1 MLVDGI
7 GGVYSGGPTTCSSPP
22 PASVPPS
29 NYGHDPK
36 LHSNRHRPL
45 KLQSSLPSHL
55 HQGPA
60 PVSPLTPVS
69 TMSQDR
75 HQHHHNHH
83 SPIQPPASLPPLR
96 LMMDSPTLARVERAR
111 RRLEGEP
118 GLLLRSETPVSGV
131 SYLQQESGAMSYS
144 TTTITTNTTSSASST
159 SLSPALASSIVKRG
173 ALWELEQH
181 RGGSPWLLHHLHL
194 ISRWKHRYFL
204 LTHDYLHCF
213 KRDAGKISEMG
224 QFLFKIKLVEVEKVE
239 WANKKRYST
248 VSLDLGSQ
256 QNSHLSLE
264 QKGQE
269 NASHRV
275 ILLRAEDGLEDWFE
289 LLEECT
295 LSSKERRRALRVM
308 HLGPH
313 RAHLHS
319 QCRDISESLCRV
331 EEGLNSSGGSCSD
344 GSNGDERFRARLN
357 TGNLIHGSR
366 EIHHM
371 AWESVPDI
379 TKIRFRGKKDGRDKG
394 SNERRGEERKGKKGN
409 SEEEEWP
416 EWVLPRVPL
425 ALAVPTLNSNHSL
438 RSDARSHR
446 LSMLTDLDGS
456 HCGSVMEESLS
467 TDSQPPP
474 IGSQPHWESGGRR
487 QISHIHQKE
496 SLRLN
501 DNVFLMS
508 NMDTSGHFPASME
521 RYGKVTS
528 EFKCQTRQ
536 TSLAPPTGPCSPFLS
551 NGRFVFEQSVPP
563 GDRRSMAAMVGG
575 PDHRDPQLLRYRER
589 SHSDAHK
596 LERMGRK
603 TRGGEV
609 GRRGSYL
616 TGRATQV

>member
-7 GGVYSGGPTTCSSPP
+7 GSVYSSGSTCPSPP
-22 PASVPPS
+22 PASLPPNMS
-29 NYGHDPK
+29 YGQIK
-36 LHSNRHRPL
+36 GGSNRHRPL
-45 KLQSSLPSHL
+45 QAQSSLPPHL
-55 HQGPA
+55 QGNAVVPQ
-60 PVSPLTPVS
+60 SMTPPS
-69 TMSQDR
+69 TMPQD
-75 HQHHHNHH
+75 HHHHHHMHH
-83 SPIQPPASLPPLR
+83 SVNPPSSLPPLR
-96 LMMDSPTLARVERAR
+96 FMMDSPTLARVERAR

-118 GLLLRSETPVSGV
+118 ALFLRTETPVSGV
-131 SYLQQESGAMSYS
+131 SYLQQDSGAMSYS

-248 VSLDLGSQ
+248 VSLDLGAQ
-256 QNSHLSLE
+256 QSNGNLGID

-295 LSSKERRRALRVM
+295 LSSKERRRALRIM
-308 HLGPH
+308 HLAPH

-331 EEGLNSSGGSCSD
+331 DEGLNSCGGSCSD
-344 GSNGDERFRARLN
+344 GSNADERFRARLN

-379 TKIRFRGKKDGRDKG
+379 TKIKFRGKKGEKDTSERR
-394 SNERRGEERKGKKGN
+394 SNEKKGKKAVDD
-409 SEEEEWP
+409 EDWP

-425 ALAVPTLNSNHSL
+425 AVAPPTINSNHSMQ
-438 RSDARSHR
+438 SDVRSHR
-446 LSMLTDLDGS
+446 MSMMTDMEGS

-467 TDSQPPP
+467 TDSQSAQVVPQSNWELNPR
-474 IGSQPHWESGGRR
+474 SQLSR
-487 QISHIHQKE
+487 IHQKE

-501 DNVFLMS
+501 DNVFLVS

-521 RYGKVTS
+521 KYGKVPGDY
-528 EFKCQTRQ
+528 KCQSRQ
-536 TSLAPPTGPCSPFLS
+536 VPHAPSMGPCSPFLS
-551 NGRFVFEQSVPP
+551 NGRFVFEQAVPA
-563 GDRRSMAAMVGG
+563 GDRRSMAAMVGAQ
-575 PDHRDPQLLRYRER
+575 DHRDPQLLRYRER

-603 TRGGEV
+603 SRGEV